1 MHINCTLDLIYK
13 EVNLQKGHFAA
24 GWPLLIH
31 MLQKDP
37 FETERA

>member
-1 MHINCTLDLIYK
+1 MHINCTLDLKYK

-24 GWPLLIH
+24 GWPLL
-31 MLQKDP
+31 QKDH